1 MMNDN
6 HTPRFHM
13 MNDNS
18 GLLSDDD
25 LKAFIAAVTNLTD
38 KIENAHRLEKGL
50 APKPKRN
57 HKISF
62 DVDHVLA
69 LNYPPEPYLADP
81 TPSRTTTINMMRRL
95 LDESAHTTK
104 LNVCTIYPESMII

>member
-1 MMNDN
+1 MNDN
-6 HTPRFHM
+6 HTPRLHM
-13 MNDNS
+13 MNDHS

-38 KIENAHRLEKGL
+38 KIENAHQSEKDS

-57 HKISF
+57 HKIQF

-81 TPSRTTTINMMRRL
+81 MPSRTATINMMRRL
-95 LDESAHTTK
+95 QNESAHTTK
-104 LNVCTIYPESMII
+104 FNVCTICPESMII